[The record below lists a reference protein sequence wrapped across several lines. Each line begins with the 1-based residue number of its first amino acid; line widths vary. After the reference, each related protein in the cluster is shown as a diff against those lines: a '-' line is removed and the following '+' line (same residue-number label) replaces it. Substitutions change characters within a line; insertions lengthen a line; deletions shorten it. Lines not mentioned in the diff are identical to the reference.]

1 MKPYVIVILSII
13 FFYIG
18 YMSTSGIKS
27 QFVRL
32 IDVFIYGP
40 FLIWL
45 SLKEKEPLI
54 SIGLLFMGTTTISYN
69 LKNYIHYKNK
79 NDKN

>member
-1 MKPYVIVILSII
+1 MKPHLLVILSIV

-18 YMSTSGIKS
+18 YVSTTGTKS

-69 LKNYIHYKNK
+69 LKNYIHYKN
-79 NDKN
+79 DKN

>member
-1 MKPYVIVILSII
+1 MKPYVIVILSFI

-18 YMSTSGIKS
+18 YVSTSGIKS

-69 LKNYIHYKNK
+69 LKNFIHYKN
-79 NDKN
+79 DKN

>member
-1 MKPYVIVILSII
+1 
-13 FFYIG
+13 
-18 YMSTSGIKS
+18 MSTSGIKS
-27 QFVRL
+27 QFIRL

-69 LKNYIHYKNK
+69 LKNYIHYKN
-79 NDKN
+79 DKN